1 MKQLRTKAIVLK
13 RIDYGEA
20 DRIMTLLTS
29 DYGKIRVM
37 ARGARKQKSKLAGG
51 IELFSVSDMHF
62 IKGRGEIDTLV
73 STRLDVHYGAIVR
86 DLSRTELAYT
96 ILKSVHKT
104 VEDNAGSDYFD
115 LVQESFVVLNNVDFP
130 LEIAE
135 ASFTMRMIELLG
147 HMPELRTNE
156 SGQPL
161 DQDKL
166 FEFDFDKISFFLQ
179 EDGRYDKNH
188 LKVLKLLAH
197 NPPDRLR
204 QVQGM
209 GRYVHEL
216 LPLIRT
222 IRGQFIPGN

>member
-96 ILKSVHKT
+96 VLKSVHKT

-115 LVQESFVVLNNVDFP
+115 LVQESFVVLNNVDLFSIGHVTIGNFSAGTVLVTFFP
-130 LEIAE
+130 
-135 ASFTMRMIELLG
+135 FTVVV
-147 HMPELRTNE
+147 T
-156 SGQPL
+156 
-161 DQDKL
+161 
-166 FEFDFDKISFFLQ
+166 FF
-179 EDGRYDKNH
+179 
-188 LKVLKLLAH
+188 V
-197 NPPDRLR
+197 
-204 QVQGM
+204 
-209 GRYVHEL
+209 
-216 LPLIRT
+216 
-222 IRGQFIPGN
+222 